1 MNASKTLT
9 SLGAAAAAL
18 LLSTSIAL
26 ASTAYAGP
34 PPASA
39 DATLTV
45 EGRGRPTPP
54 TRPQPTT
61 PGVATPGVATP
72 GMGTPGANL
81 PAPVDGPVP
90 EEVVALIT
98 AGIED
103 EWHAYAVYDAVIDQ
117 FGAVRPF
124 TNIQRAEAQHAA
136 AWATIFE
143 RYDLPLPEQPVYDI
157 PAFASLTDAYA
168 AAADAEIANLD
179 LYDAMLTDLAAYPDM
194 VQVATALRAASAD
207 KHLPAFERCAGIA
220 E

>member
-1 MNASKTLT
+1 
-9 SLGAAAAAL
+9 
-18 LLSTSIAL
+18 
-26 ASTAYAGP
+26 
-34 PPASA
+34 
-39 DATLTV
+39 
-45 EGRGRPTPP
+45 
-54 TRPQPTT
+54 
-61 PGVATPGVATP
+61 
-72 GMGTPGANL
+72 MGTPGANL
-81 PAPVDGPVP
+81 PAPVAGPVP
-90 EEVVALIT
+90 DEVVALIT

-103 EWHAYAVYDAVIDQ
+103 EWHAYAVYAAVIDQ

-143 RYDLPLPEQPVYDI
+143 RYGLPLPEQPTYDI
-157 PAFASLTDAYA
+157 PSVRQPGRRVCA

>member
-1 MNASKTLT
+1 MNASKTFT
-9 SLGAAAAAL
+9 SLGAAATAL

-34 PPASA
+34 LPASA
-39 DATLTV
+39 DATVTV
-45 EGRGRPTPP
+45 EGRGKPTPP
-54 TRPQPTT
+54 TRPQPTAPGVTT
-61 PGVATPGVATP
+61 PGV
-72 GMGTPGANL
+72 NL

-90 EEVVALIT
+90 DEVVALIT

-103 EWHAYAVYDAVIDQ
+103 EWHAYAVYAAVIEQ

-143 RYDLPLPEQPVYDI
+143 RYGLPLPEQPTWDI
-157 PAFASLTDAYA
+157 PEFASLADACA
-168 AAADAEIANLD
+168 AAADAEIANMD
-179 LYDAMLTDLAAYPDM
+179 LYDEMLTTLADYPDM
-194 VQVATALRAASAD
+194 LQVATALRAASAD

>member
-1 MNASKTLT
+1 MNASKTFT
-9 SLGAAAAAL
+9 SLGAAATAL

-34 PPASA
+34 LPASA
-39 DATLTV
+39 DATVTV
-45 EGRGRPTPP
+45 EGRGKPTPP
-54 TRPQPTT
+54 TRPQPTAPGVTT
-61 PGVATPGVATP
+61 PGV
-72 GMGTPGANL
+72 NL

-90 EEVVALIT
+90 DEVVALIT

-103 EWHAYAVYDAVIDQ
+103 EWHAYAVYAAVIEQ

-157 PAFASLTDAYA
+157 PAFASLADACA
-168 AAADAEIANLD
+168 AAADAEIANMD
-179 LYDAMLTDLAAYPDM
+179 LYDEMLTTLADYPDM
-194 VQVATALRAASAD
+194 LQVATALRAASAD

>member
-18 LLSTSIAL
+18 LLSASIAL

-39 DATLTV
+39 AVTV
-45 EGRGRPTPP
+45 EEGRGRPAPP
-54 TRPQPTT
+54 TRPQP
-61 PGVATPGVATP
+61 A
-72 GMGTPGANL
+72 PGASL

-90 EEVVALIT
+90 EEAVALIT

-103 EWHAYAVYDAVIDQ
+103 EWHAYAVYAAVIDQ

-136 AWATIFE
+136 AWTAIFA
-143 RYDLPLPEQPVYDI
+143 RYGLPLPEQPVYDI
-157 PAFASLTDAYA
+157 PAFASLADACA
-168 AAADAEIANLD
+168 AAADAETANMD
-179 LYDAMLTDLAAYPDM
+179 LYGDMLTTLADYPDM

-207 KHLPAFERCAGIA
+207 KHLPAFERCAGA
-220 E
+220 GQ

>member
-1 MNASKTLT
+1 MEDTTMNASKTLT

-39 DATLTV
+39 DATVTV

-61 PGVATPGVATP
+61 PGVATPG
-72 GMGTPGANL
+72 ANL
-81 PAPVDGPVP
+81 PAPVAGPVP
-90 EEVVALIT
+90 DEVVALIT

-103 EWHAYAVYDAVIDQ
+103 EWHAYAVYAAVIDQ

-143 RYDLPLPEQPVYDI
+143 RYGLPLPEQPTWDI
-157 PAFASLTDAYA
+157 PEFASLADACA
-168 AAADAEIANLD
+168 AAADAEIANMD
-179 LYDAMLTDLAAYPDM
+179 LYDEMLTTLAAYPDM
-194 VQVATALRAASAD
+194 VQVATALRAASANN
-207 KHLPAFERCAGIA
+207 HLPAFERCAGTVQ
-220 E
+220 